1 MKDSSADM
9 VGNASGAPAQA
20 FSMDGIHGEKNI
32 TVPAVPR

>member
-1 MKDSSADM
+1 M